1 MEIYLII
8 LIRRHQRCKNRH
20 CVKCIICIK
29 YMVDI
34 SANPKWLYV
43 VQGIDHGREGVT
55 TTPEWFVVR
64 HRDKFSERLI
74 TATEDLEVFRKTYE
88 LLWKTYK
95 FSGKLTNL
103 SIVLTNF
110 SEWFLTSPEILK
122 FPENYLIAPEHGS
135 VALTN
140 CSEHLWVL
148 RKTYKC
154 SGRLITATKHL
165 LTTPEHFR
173 NCPGTLTKT
182 CAFHYDTSLNL

>member
-1 MEIYLII
+1 METYENSYTTFRVYCVDISFLAGPLYFWLFQRWFFVYVSSLMEIYLII

-43 VQGIDHGREGVT
+43 VQGIDHGREGVTT

-110 SEWFLTSPEILK
+110 SGWFITSPEILK
-122 FPENYLIAPEHGS
+122 ISGKLF
-135 VALTN
+135 N
-140 CSEHLWVL
+140 CS
-148 RKTYKC
+148 
-154 SGRLITATKHL
+154 
-165 LTTPEHFR
+165 
-173 NCPGTLTKT
+173 GTL
-182 CAFHYDTSLNL
+182 L